1 MSKRQRIA
9 DLERT
14 LEDLGNTAERLQ
26 RDAKRGRLVIL
37 YAKAG
42 EHLVPLYDELVRA
55 ANVSV
60 DHDYVDASSWNGDTK
75 TYLVGPSTVTI
86 RVTR

>member
-1 MSKRQRIA
+1 MNSEGKGKKLRLRL
-9 DLERT
+9 LEREAAQ
-14 LEDLGNTAERLQ
+14 LRL
-26 RDAKRGRLVIL
+26 DAKRGRLVIM

-42 EHLVPLYDELVRA
+42 EHLVPLYDELVRD

-60 DHDYVDASSWNGDTK
+60 NHDYVDASSWNGDTK
-75 TYLVGPSTVTI
+75 TYLVGPSTITI